1 MKKIRKLIAFVSMLS
16 IFALFSVTAM
26 AEERP
31 ENKEQSIEITFSDEY
46 GDEITVPEEMV
57 DELLKVCNF
66 DDNVSYDAVQRSSCT
81 HIPCNHVTGTVTAHV
96 KVSSTECWVYSM
108 KAIICK
114 CCGAPLEALSSWTF
128 QYSHAAH

>member
-16 IFALFSVTAM
+16 IFTLFSVTAM

-31 ENKEQSIEITFSDEY
+31 ENKGQSIEITFSDEY

-57 DELLKVCNF
+57 DELLKVCDL
-66 DDNVSYDAVQRSSCT
+66 DDNVSYNGIQKSSCT
-81 HIPCNHVTGTVTAHV
+81 HIPCNQVTGTVTAHV
-96 KVSSTECWVYSM
+96 KVSSSECWVYSM
-108 KAIICK
+108 RAILCK
-114 CCGAPLEALSSWTF
+114 CCGAPVKALSSWTF

>member
-46 GDEITVPEEMV
+46 GDEIVADFM
-57 DELLKVCNF
+57 
-66 DDNVSYDAVQRSSCT
+66 SC
-81 HIPCNHVTGTVTAHV
+81 HQTALM
-96 KVSSTECWVYSM
+96 SC
-108 KAIICK
+108 
-114 CCGAPLEALSSWTF
+114 L
-128 QYSHAAH
+128 

>member
-16 IFALFSVTAM
+16 IFTLFSVTAM

-31 ENKEQSIEITFSDEY
+31 ENKGQSIEITFSDEY

-57 DELLKVCNF
+57 DELLKVCAL
-66 DDNVSYDAVQRSSCT
+66 DGNVSNNVIQKSSCT
-81 HIPCNHVTGTVTAHV
+81 HIPCNQVTGTVTAHV
-96 KVSSTECWVYSM
+96 KVSSSECWVYSM
-108 KAIICK
+108 RAILCK
-114 CCGAPLEALSSWTF
+114 CCGAPVKALSSWTF

>member
-31 ENKEQSIEITFSDEY
+31 ENKEQSIEIAFLDEY

-57 DELLKVCNF
+57 DELLKVCDF
-66 DDNVSYDAVQRSSCT
+66 DDDVSYNVIQKSSCT
-81 HIPCNHVTGTVTAHV
+81 HIPCNTVNGTVTAHV

-108 KAIICK
+108 RAILCK
-114 CCGAPLEALSSWTF
+114 CCGAPVKALSSWTF

>member
-66 DDNVSYDAVQRSSCT
+66 DDNVSYDAVQRSTCT

-128 QYSHAAH
+128 QHSHAAH

>member
-16 IFALFSVTAM
+16 IFTLFSVTAM

-31 ENKEQSIEITFSDEY
+31 ENKGQSIEITFSDEY

-57 DELLKVCNF
+57 DELLKVCDF
-66 DDNVSYDAVQRSSCT
+66 DDNVSYNVIQKSSCT
-81 HIPCNHVTGTVTAHV
+81 HIPCNQVTGTVTAHV
-96 KVSSTECWVYSM
+96 KVSSSECWVYSM
-108 KAIICK
+108 RAILCK
-114 CCGAPLEALSSWTF
+114 CCGAPVKALSSWTF